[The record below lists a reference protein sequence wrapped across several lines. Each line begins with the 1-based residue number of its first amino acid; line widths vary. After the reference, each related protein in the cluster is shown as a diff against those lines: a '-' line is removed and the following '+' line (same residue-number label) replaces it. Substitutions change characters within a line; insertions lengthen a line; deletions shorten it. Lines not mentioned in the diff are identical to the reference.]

1 MLYTLNKRSECK
13 RDFVFSPERVTV
25 STFIAWA
32 KLLFLGSVPIFER
45 DYDICAGVAT
55 ILYLHHKNIFVVQKC
70 CSYQENGRIL
80 CIWVCF
86 CTYVVHTWMFINHG
100 FEPGWGMY
108 KNKVRCFYSILLFT
122 CLSCRSAFI
131 HFFSCFIGN
140 VLWVVFF
147 FLFSKTMPRVF
158 STMHLVASMLS
169 ARL

>member
-32 KLLFLGSVPIFER
+32 KLLFLGSV
-45 DYDICAGVAT
+45 T
-55 ILYLHHKNIFVVQKC
+55 ILRETMTFVLVLQRFCIYITKIFVVQKC

-147 FLFSKTMPRVF
+147 FLFSKTIPRVL